1 MDGDLC
7 NLKGVKSFAILGGTF
22 DPVHNGHIS
31 VAKEIL
37 KNTDVERIL
46 LIPSGVPPHKKAE
59 EVTKAKIRMEMLN
72 VALENEE
79 NMVISSIEI
88 ERKGL
93 TYTVDTIAQLKE
105 KLGEGVKFKFIL
117 GADALDY
124 ISSWKDYK
132 RVLKMCSFI
141 AVARPGYDKD
151 ALIKRISSMENSMDC
166 HIEFVSVTPVDIS
179 SSQIREWV
187 REDKNINDLVPIE
200 VAKYIEINGLYK

>member
-1 MDGDLC
+1 MDGGLYD
-7 NLKGVKSFAILGGTF
+7 LKGIKSFAILGGTF
-22 DPVHNGHIS
+22 DPIHNGHIS

-37 KNTDVERIL
+37 KKTDVERIL
-46 LIPSGVPPHKKAE
+46 LIPAGIPPHKKAE
-59 EVTKAKIRMEMLN
+59 EVTGAKIRLEMLS
-72 VALENEE
+72 VAVENEE

-88 ERKGL
+88 DRKGL

-105 KLGEGVKFKFIL
+105 ELGDEVNFKFVL

-141 AVARPGYDKD
+141 AVARPGYDKS
-151 ALIKRISSMENSMDC
+151 ALINRINNMENSMDC
-166 HIEFVSVTPVDIS
+166 NIEFVSVVPVDIS

-187 REDKNINDLVPIE
+187 RDGKNIDDFVPFE
-200 VAKYIEINGLYK
+200 VAKYIKTNKLYK